1 MEINKAGNCI
11 LIVLT
16 VSEALNYFMDDFPSR
31 AVRAFKALADP
42 TRYKIVCLLVEK
54 GELGCRDFDNQFSLS
69 KPALSHHYRILEN
82 AGLIVTR
89 KEGNHIYTRINHSVL
104 DELVPGFAGTHLK
117 LDTVDAE

>member
-1 MEINKAGNCI
+1 MEINKVGNCI

-31 AVRAFKALADP
+31 AMRAFKALADP

-54 GELGCRDFDNQFSLS
+54 GELGCSDFDNQFSLS

-82 AGLIVTR
+82 AGLILTR

-117 LDTVDAE
+117 LDTLDVE

>member
-1 MEINKAGNCI
+1 MELNIGGNCI

-16 VSEALNYFMDDFPSR
+16 VSEVLNYFMDDFPSR

-54 GELGCRDFDNQFSLS
+54 GELGCSDFDHQFSLS

-89 KEGNHIYTRINHSVL
+89 KEGNHIYTRMNHAVL

-117 LDTVDAE
+117 LDTLDVE

>member
-1 MEINKAGNCI
+1 MEINIGGNCI

-54 GELGCRDFDNQFSLS
+54 GELGCSDFDNQFSLS

-82 AGLIVTR
+82 AGLIITR

-117 LDTVDAE
+117 LDTMDAE

>member
-54 GELGCRDFDNQFSLS
+54 GELGCSDFDHQFSLS

-82 AGLIVTR
+82 AGLIITR

-104 DELVPGFAGTHLK
+104 DELVPRFAATHLK
-117 LDTVDAE
+117 LDTLDVE

>member
-1 MEINKAGNCI
+1 MEINIAGHCI

-16 VSEALNYFMDDFPSR
+16 VSEVLNYFMDDFPSR

-54 GELGCRDFDNQFSLS
+54 GELGCGDFDNQFTLS
-69 KPALSHHYRILEN
+69 KAALSHHYRILEN

-117 LDTVDAE
+117 LDTMDAE

>member
-54 GELGCRDFDNQFSLS
+54 GELGCSDFDNQFSLS

-82 AGLIVTR
+82 AGLIITR

-104 DELVPGFAGTHLK
+104 DELVPRFAATHLK
-117 LDTVDAE
+117 LDTLDVE